1 MQNGTEFEIKP
12 AVRAGVPALV
22 GLWGPS
28 GSGKTLSALK
38 IARGLV
44 GPSGK
49 IVVIDTENERALAY
63 ADALDI
69 PWHHLDLQPPFTP
82 DRYRKAFEAAH
93 RQGADCVIVD
103 STSHVWEGEGGV
115 LDMADNARSASG
127 KQLQGL
133 AKWKTPKQEYK
144 RFVNFYLRAPFHL
157 VFCLRA
163 KSHNVQ
169 SGRGQSAEIRYLG
182 LAPIC
187 GEGFVHELT
196 LAIMLGMDH
205 KPLTQPSEDYH
216 PTPLVPAIKCPDHL
230 KQAIEPGAFLSEQT
244 GERIKAWCDGGTDQ
258 ERAGPVTQDLLDIA
272 ASAANLGTANLQKWW
287 HGLDRAQR
295 LTLKPYMDGPEG
307 FKAQAADA
315 DQAPPPGDDGP
326 PPPDPDDPLAD
337 HELGPLDAG

>member
-1 MQNGTEFEIKP
+1 M
-12 AVRAGVPALV
+12 
-22 GLWGPS
+22 
-28 GSGKTLSALK
+28 
-38 IARGLV
+38 
-44 GPSGK
+44 
-49 IVVIDTENERALAY
+49 
-63 ADALDI
+63 
-69 PWHHLDLQPPFTP
+69 
-82 DRYRKAFEAAH
+82 
-93 RQGADCVIVD
+93 
-103 STSHVWEGEGGV
+103 
-115 LDMADNARSASG
+115 
-127 KQLQGL
+127 QGL

-163 KSHNVQ
+163 KTHNVQ

-287 HGLDRAQR
+287 QGLDRAQR
-295 LTLKPYMDGPEG
+295 LTLKPYMDGSEG

-315 DQAPPPGDDGP
+315 DHAPPPGDDGP

-337 HELGPLDAG
+337 HVLGPLDAG